1 MRPESRGHVKL
12 ASSDPREYPEIH
24 QAFLET
30 EDEWRVMRAGLRLV
44 RELVGQKPLIPFA
57 GEELIPGVEDSSDE
71 AIDAHVRKTMITV
84 HHPVGTCKM
93 GPGTD
98 PNAVVDEEMRVR
110 GVDRLRVIDT
120 SVMPDLIGGATNAPV
135 IMMAEKASD
144 MISGKPPLSPAV
156 IS

>member
-1 MRPESRGHVKL
+1 MQTSLCPPPHIQLS
-12 ASSDPREYPEIH
+12 P
-24 QAFLET
+24 
-30 EDEWRVMRAGLRLV
+30 
-44 RELVGQKPLIPFA
+44 KPLIPFA